1 MRADGGDLEP
11 CPAGE
16 LGQFAAKIKDVCARV
31 LDRIAD
37 LGAELDYGL
46 VHLGFDLLFEHDLAA
61 LENFLNMRTQLAR
74 LRIDNGE
81 LLFNPESEGVLFGAH
96 CGGENVPQKCENVI
110 LSASEARSAACV
122 IRCVYV

>member
-31 LDRIAD
+31 LDRIAN
-37 LGAELDYGL
+37 LSAELDHGL

-61 LENFLNMRTQLAR
+61 LENFLNVRTQLAC
-74 LRIDNGE
+74 LRIDNRKF
-81 LLFNPESEGVLFGAH
+81 LFNTKGECVFLRAH
-96 CGGENVPQKCENVI
+96 AERECSSKT
-110 LSASEARSAACV
+110 
-122 IRCVYV
+122 

>member
-16 LGQFAAKIKDVCARV
+16 LDQFAAKIKDVCARV
-31 LDRIAD
+31 LDGIAN
-37 LGAELDYGL
+37 LSAKLDHGL

-61 LENFLNMRTQLAR
+61 LENFLNVRTQLAR

-81 LLFNPESEGVLFGAH
+81 LLFNPESERVVLRAH
-96 CGGENVPQKCENVI
+96 Y
-110 LSASEARSAACV
+110 R
-122 IRCVYV
+122 